1 MGVGGDEGG
10 ICYVGPPA
18 EAEPTVAEGGKGEG
32 GADGVEGVGERRES
46 ADDAEQGSVI
56 GGLGAVEGWTATIDG
71 AKEVGDAVLEGL
83 ESKDVLDVQAGA
95 KPDGGE
101 VGSDGGGC
109 VGGKANFEVGGADG
123 AAKDADAVKVD
134 FFVGDDRREKIGGR
148 RVGRQWSRMARR
160 RWSCL
165 GEVLAGG
172 CRGGGRRSVRG
183 HGQRRQ
189 EVRRSERRHS
199 RQR

>member
-18 EAEPTVAEGGKGEG
+18 EAEPTVAEGSKGEG

-56 GGLGAVEGWTATIDG
+56 GGLGAVEGWGATIDA

-95 KPDGGE
+95 KPDGGK
-101 VGSDGGGC
+101 VGSDGRSC

-134 FFVGDDRREKIGGR
+134 FFVGDDGREK
-148 RVGRQWSRMARR
+148 M
-160 RWSCL
+160 
-165 GEVLAGG
+165 
-172 CRGGGRRSVRG
+172 GGGA
-183 HGQRRQ
+183 
-189 EVRRSERRHS
+189 
-199 RQR
+199 

>member
-18 EAEPTVAEGGKGEG
+18 EAEPTVAEGSKGEG

-56 GGLGAVEGWTATIDG
+56 GGLGAVEGWGATIDA

-101 VGSDGGGC
+101 VGSDGRSC
-109 VGGKANFEVGGADG
+109 VGDKANFEVGGADG

-134 FFVGDDRREKIGGR
+134 FFVGDDGREK
-148 RVGRQWSRMARR
+148 M
-160 RWSCL
+160 
-165 GEVLAGG
+165 
-172 CRGGGRRSVRG
+172 GGGA
-183 HGQRRQ
+183 
-189 EVRRSERRHS
+189 
-199 RQR
+199 

>member
-1 MGVGGDEGG
+1 M
-10 ICYVGPPA
+10 
-18 EAEPTVAEGGKGEG
+18 
-32 GADGVEGVGERRES
+32 EGVGERRES

-56 GGLGAVEGWTATIDG
+56 GGLGAVEGWGATIDA

-123 AAKDADAVKVD
+123 AAKDARCRQSG
-134 FFVGDDRREKIGGR
+134 FFRRG
-148 RVGRQWSRMARR
+148 
-160 RWSCL
+160 
-165 GEVLAGG
+165 
-172 CRGGGRRSVRG
+172 
-183 HGQRRQ
+183 
-189 EVRRSERRHS
+189 
-199 RQR
+199 

>member
-18 EAEPTVAEGGKGEG
+18 EAEPTVAEGSKGEG

-56 GGLGAVEGWTATIDG
+56 GGLGAVEGWTATIDA

-83 ESKDVLDVQAGA
+83 ESKDVLDMKAGA

-101 VGSDGGGC
+101 VGSDGRSC

-134 FFVGDDRREKIGGR
+134 FFVGDDGREKF
-148 RVGRQWSRMARR
+148 SPSHM
-160 RWSCL
+160 L
-165 GEVLAGG
+165 GANIREQATHLPGSGLRKRTNITTKANMNYATKLPDGEP
-172 CRGGGRRSVRG
+172 RLPRTNI
-183 HGQRRQ
+183 
-189 EVRRSERRHS
+189 
-199 RQR
+199 

>member
-18 EAEPTVAEGGKGEG
+18 EAEPTVAEGSKGEG

-56 GGLGAVEGWTATIDG
+56 GGLGAVEGWGATIDA

-95 KPDGGE
+95 KPDGGK
-101 VGSDGGGC
+101 VGSVGGGC
-109 VGGKANFEVGGADG
+109 GGGKTNFEVGGADG

-134 FFVGDDRREKIGGR
+134 LFVGDDGREK
-148 RVGRQWSRMARR
+148 M
-160 RWSCL
+160 
-165 GEVLAGG
+165 
-172 CRGGGRRSVRG
+172 GGGA
-183 HGQRRQ
+183 
-189 EVRRSERRHS
+189 
-199 RQR
+199 